1 MTKMSCHI
9 KSDSMPQKND
19 IHNINRDG
27 ENDNKDHFLSE
38 IFKRKDGKCNSP
50 TSSKESHSDR
60 DSDLEDSNSEFHDEF
75 TEESS
80 KKKHRRNRTT
90 FTTFQLHEL
99 ERAFEKSHYPDVYTR
114 EELALKI
121 DLPEVRVQVWF
132 QNRRAKW
139 RRQEKM
145 EMASLEHIPPQTI
158 SRPKFNSLPFPDPWK
173 SSLTYSAAFG
183 GALYPPANVPTS
195 PNLGCFPGSFGPTSY
210 VPFSSYLPGMGCIPG
225 GHSGARDER
234 TTSIASLRMKAK
246 EHMENHTLK
255 EWSEMPTATQ

>member
-1 MTKMSCHI
+1 
-9 KSDSMPQKND
+9 
-19 IHNINRDG
+19 
-27 ENDNKDHFLSE
+27 
-38 IFKRKDGKCNSP
+38 
-50 TSSKESHSDR
+50 
-60 DSDLEDSNSEFHDEF
+60 
-75 TEESS
+75 
-80 KKKHRRNRTT
+80 
-90 FTTFQLHEL
+90 
-99 ERAFEKSHYPDVYTR
+99 
-114 EELALKI
+114 
-121 DLPEVRVQVWF
+121 
-132 QNRRAKW
+132 
-139 RRQEKM
+139 M

-195 PNLGCFPGSFGPTSY
+195 PNLGCFPGSFSPTSY

>member
-1 MTKMSCHI
+1 MGYL
-9 KSDSMPQKND
+9 PLL
-19 IHNINRDG
+19 
-27 ENDNKDHFLSE
+27 F
-38 IFKRKDGKCNSP
+38 
-50 TSSKESHSDR
+50 
-60 DSDLEDSNSEFHDEF
+60 
-75 TEESS
+75 
-80 KKKHRRNRTT
+80 
-90 FTTFQLHEL
+90 
-99 ERAFEKSHYPDVYTR
+99 
-114 EELALKI
+114 LALCWTKEYARCKQVNRLHLI
-121 DLPEVRVQVWF
+121 ILQVWF

-195 PNLGCFPGSFGPTSY
+195 PNLGCFPGSFSPTSY

-255 EWSEMPTATQ
+255 EWSEMPTATQWKRIGAADKNRKQKKIGERITDYLKKSLTEL

>member
-1 MTKMSCHI
+1 MASFCLHI
-9 KSDSMPQKND
+9 NYLFIKYDD
-19 IHNINRDG
+19 IP
-27 ENDNKDHFLSE
+27 EY
-38 IFKRKDGKCNSP
+38 SP
-50 TSSKESHSDR
+50 
-60 DSDLEDSNSEFHDEF
+60 LLF
-75 TEESS
+75 
-80 KKKHRRNRTT
+80 
-90 FTTFQLHEL
+90 
-99 ERAFEKSHYPDVYTR
+99 
-114 EELALKI
+114 LALCWTKEYARCKLVNRLHSI
-121 DLPEVRVQVWF
+121 ILQVWF

-195 PNLGCFPGSFGPTSY
+195 PNLGCFPGSFSPTSY

-255 EWSEMPTATQ
+255 EWSEMPTATQWKRIGAADKNRKQK